1 MEEAIKDLSSD
12 LTLFHLPVFHNFK
25 DNSLQ
30 INMCYGKQ
38 LVQDKACSI
47 ISHSVLSFCI

>member
-12 LTLFHLPVFHNFK
+12 FTSFHLPVFHNFK
-25 DNSLQ
+25 DNSIQ
-30 INMCYGKQ
+30 INTCYGNQ

-47 ISHSVLSFCI
+47 ISHSVLSLRI